1 MLDLSE
7 LTKYINDAFIKIDDA
22 NKLDLLESLFQSY
35 LNSICANDK
44 KLLNRF
50 GQNFLHIYIESVKNL
65 HKEDKDNIVSHF
77 AKCFQLRENS
87 DLTRL
92 PIGQMPY
99 GLLDYVAKFF
109 SSERTNNLV
118 CEPDYRLW
126 QETMY
131 SRFGVQW
138 VCLNRGPCW
147 EYEEEVSASNP
158 LLTSTPEVTEPH
170 ESATDVAKGTE

>member
-1 MLDLSE
+1 MRTKTLKKLQTELKTVEEAKKFDNVTEGAFDLPDKGGKLDDSMLDLSE
-7 LTKYINDAFIKIDDA
+7 LTKYINYAFIKIDDA

-50 GQNFLHIYIESVKNL
+50 GQNFLHIYIESVKKL

-92 PIGQMPY
+92 PIGQMPN
-99 GLLDYVAKFF
+99 GLLDYVEKFF

-118 CEPDYRLW
+118 CEPD
-126 QETMY
+126 
-131 SRFGVQW
+131 
-138 VCLNRGPCW
+138 
-147 EYEEEVSASNP
+147 
-158 LLTSTPEVTEPH
+158 
-170 ESATDVAKGTE
+170 